1 MKFKQFNSCSTN
13 INVALDFANTAV
25 YIFKNCR
32 VGRPIKEYSFFQTE
46 EEVLNLPYV
55 EYEVVEVAQ
64 QKKGK
69 KILDIVTMKEIVAP
83 VLNIDLKD
91 QRHLFVLWVDG
102 EKGEGVKFSHNV
114 S

>member
-13 INVALDFANTAV
+13 PEVAFSFASTAIYV
-25 YIFKNCR
+25 FKNCR

-55 EYEVVEVAQ
+55 EYEIIEV
-64 QKKGK
+64 KKQNKGGK
-69 KILDIVTMKEIVAP
+69 SLDIVTMKEIAAP
-83 VLNIDLKD
+83 ALKFDLKD

-102 EKGEGVKFSHNV
+102 EKG
-114 S
+114 